1 MHMCV
6 YLFCYMAIIKLSVKP
21 LFWGG
26 SGVEG
31 KEILLNGK
39 PISDWK

>member
-1 MHMCV
+1 MHMC
-6 YLFCYMAIIKLSVKP
+6 LFCYMVIINLSGKP
-21 LFWGG
+21 LFWGEA
-26 SGVEG
+26 GVEG